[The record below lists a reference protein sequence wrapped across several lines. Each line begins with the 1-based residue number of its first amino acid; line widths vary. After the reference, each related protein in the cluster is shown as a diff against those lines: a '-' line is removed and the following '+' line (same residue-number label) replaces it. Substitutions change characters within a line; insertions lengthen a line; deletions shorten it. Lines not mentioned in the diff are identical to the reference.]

1 MSAVFFAH
9 NYRFQTMEA
18 EVFNA
23 DISNLCD
30 SIRKR
35 LRDYLSYNNAMLN
48 VLRIPIRKINRQ
60 LTIIPRITQ
69 G

>member
-1 MSAVFFAH
+1 
-9 NYRFQTMEA
+9 MEA

-35 LRDYLSYNNAMLN
+35 LRDYLSYNNAINIRLDEFKIMLQIKEAIKT
-48 VLRIPIRKINRQ
+48 R
-60 LTIIPRITQ
+60 
-69 G
+69 

>member
-35 LRDYLSYNNAMLN
+35 LRDYLSYNNAINIRLDEFKIMLQIKEAIKT
-48 VLRIPIRKINRQ
+48 R
-60 LTIIPRITQ
+60 
-69 G
+69 